1 MDMDIAH
8 WVGIALGSYLVGS
21 LPFGFWIA
29 KIFFGV
35 DIRQHGSGNIGAT
48 NVMRVLG
55 KKAGIL
61 VFALDVLKGWFPSF
75 LTLQVTGQ
83 EGAGLFAGACA
94 VAGHSLSPFLK
105 FKGGK
110 GVATGLGLL
119 LGVAPITAIT
129 GLCFWFLVLFVT
141 KYVSV
146 ASILAAISVPVSAY
160 FFGFQNVTVILL
172 SAAASLVVWRHRE
185 NIQRLLQGKE
195 SKIGRKPASSS
206 SLQHAC
212 IDLARRAVESYAREG
227 ARIEPDLKHLPAE
240 LALPG
245 GVFVAIYQ
253 DGDLRSMSG
262 SLTAEQPNRAK
273 EIVYHAARAVV
284 LDPRNLPI
292 EPPELPTLEYVVYL
306 LETSEPLTDAKD
318 LDPAR
323 DGVLIEWQD
332 RQGAMMPATKGV
344 ESAEQQIE
352 LARARAGIPREAYA
366 QVYRLRVQRLG

>member
-1 MDMDIAH
+1 MDIAQ
-8 WVGIALGSYLVGS
+8 WVGIALGSYLLGS

-83 EGAGLFAGACA
+83 EGAGLLAGACA

-119 LGVAPITAIT
+119 LGVAPITAVT
-129 GLCFWFLVLFVT
+129 GLSFWFLVLFVT
-141 KYVSV
+141 RYVSV

-160 FFGFQNVTVILL
+160 LLGFQPVTVIAL
-172 SAAASLVVWRHRE
+172 SAAASLVLWRHRE

-195 SKIGRKPASSS
+195 TKIGRKPASSS

-227 ARIEPDLKHLPAE
+227 ARIEPDLKQLPAE

-262 SLTAEQPNRAK
+262 SLEAEHPNRAK

-332 RQGAMMPATKGV
+332 KQGAMMPATKGV

-366 QVYRLRVQRLG
+366 QVYRLRVRRLG